1 MTTRAE
7 AVNEYI
13 TFTER
18 GKRSSKTYKAS
29 IGIVSAQGSSK
40 AEALSKLLQ
49 QIERAMDACYS
60 PSFATQAGLHAIV
73 YRTPS
78 ASLLLFSTGRWKD
91 IALERNWALSEP

>member
-18 GKRSSKTYKAS
+18 GKGSSKTSKAS
-29 IGIVSAQGSSK
+29 IGILEAYGKSK
-40 AEALSKLLQ
+40 TEALALLLQ

-60 PSFATQAGLHAIV
+60 PSFVTQAGLHAIV

-91 IALERNWALSEP
+91 IALERNWTLSEP

>member
-1 MTTRAE
+1 MTTRAD

-29 IGIVSAQGSSK
+29 IGTVSAEGSSK

-49 QIERAMDACYS
+49 QIERAMDAHYS
-60 PSFATQAGLHAIV
+60 PSFMVLEDRYAIV
-73 YRTPS
+73 HRTPS
-78 ASLLLFSTGRWKD
+78 ASLLLFSTERWKD
-91 IALERNWALSEP
+91 IALGRNWALSEP

>member
-7 AVNEYI
+7 AVNEQV
-13 TFTER
+13 TFSEQGH
-18 GKRSSKTYKAS
+18 GKHKTYKAS
-29 IGIVSAQGSSK
+29 IGILEARGSSK

-49 QIERAMDACYS
+49 QVRRAMDAHYS
-60 PSFATQAGLHAIV
+60 PSFVTRTGLHAIV

-78 ASLLLFSTGRWKD
+78 ASLLLFSAGRWKD